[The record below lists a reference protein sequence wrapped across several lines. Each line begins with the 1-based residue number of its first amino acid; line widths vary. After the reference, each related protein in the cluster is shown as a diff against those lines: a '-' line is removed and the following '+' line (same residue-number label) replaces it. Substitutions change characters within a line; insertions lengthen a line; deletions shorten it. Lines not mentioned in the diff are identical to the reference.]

1 MVENMNKI
9 IDLRSDTVTLPN
21 EDMRRSIFEARV
33 GDDVLQEDP
42 TIQKLEQN
50 ASNLLGKEAGL
61 FIPSGT
67 MGNLISF
74 LVHCPRGT
82 EAILGNKSH
91 TFIYEAG
98 GISSFGGIH
107 SHQLNNNEDG
117 TIDLDDIENAVRKD
131 NVHFPRTSLISL
143 ENTHNMCFGT
153 PITGDYIELVSN
165 IAKENGIKIHI
176 DGARLF
182 NAAVALD
189 IDVKELVKDV
199 DSVTFCLSKG
209 LSAPVGSV
217 LCGNKNFIH
226 EARRIRKALG
236 GGMRQAGIIA
246 AAGLV
251 SLGKMISQLKVDH
264 ENAKRLADG
273 ISTISGLSVNTKK
286 VYSNILYFS
295 VDESI
300 MKGSELVQKMGQHNV
315 KFFEVSPNR
324 FRLVTHSNI
333 SSDNVNTT
341 LELFETILH

>member
-1 MVENMNKI
+1 MVQSMNKI

-21 EDMRRSIFEARV
+21 REMRQAIFDAKL
-33 GDDVLQEDP
+33 GDDVLEEDP
-42 TIQKLEQN
+42 TIQNLEKN
-50 ASNLLGKEAGL
+50 ASTLLGKKAGI
-61 FIPSGT
+61 FVPSGT

-98 GISSFGGIH
+98 GISCFGGIH

-117 TIDLDDIENAVRKD
+117 TIAINDIKNAIRKD

-153 PITGDYIELVSN
+153 PITEEYIRLVAN
-165 IAKENGIKIHI
+165 IAKENSLKIHI

-182 NAAVALD
+182 NAAVSLD
-189 IDVKELVKDV
+189 VNVKELVKDV

-209 LSAPVGSV
+209 LSSPVGSI
-217 LCGNKNFIH
+217 LCGNEQFIH

-236 GGMRQAGIIA
+236 GGMRQAGILA

-251 SLGKMISQLKVDH
+251 SLDKMIAQLKNDH
-264 ENAKRLADG
+264 ENAKRLAGG
-273 ISTISGLSVNTKK
+273 ISTISGLSINTDK
-286 VYSNILYFS
+286 VHTNIIYFS
-295 VDESI
+295 IDESI
-300 MKGSELVQKMGQHNV
+300 MKGSDLVIKIHTEIQV
-315 KFFEVSPNR
+315 
-324 FRLVTHSNI
+324 
-333 SSDNVNTT
+333 VNTKG
-341 LELFETILH
+341 LKIAPREIEPVFPV